1 VVAEDECSR
10 TVQRKLAL
18 NYGPKRR
25 SRASP
30 SMNHLR
36 RLDFF
41 GKSRLRKHLILARR
55 AFRAIAVTRSKPT
68 MRAGDGIAP
77 TSPSGMEPWI
87 LRINVEIAI
96 SRRRLRG
103 LPTCPDESG
112 RVALV
117 PVRRR
122 HARARRRS
130 DRCAVQGPS
139 SELAEP
145 GVETPPPDHPV
156 EGGVIKHVFLYPFR
170 RGVRRRHIGLL
181 YATSTE
187 LRACGR
193 RRLLDRELP
202 HEISIVSSEKDI
214 DGTRLGDGCNHVLSP
229 EE

>member
-1 VVAEDECSR
+1 MALQTPMDGNHTSENSDSDKKTIRPISPPWWRRMSALGRCSESLLL
-10 TVQRKLAL
+10 TMD
-18 NYGPKRR
+18 R
-25 SRASP
+25 SGARASP

-181 YATSTE
+181 YAISAE
-187 LRACGR
+187 LRTCGR
-193 RRLLDRELP
+193 WRPPRSR
-202 HEISIVSSEKDI
+202 
-214 DGTRLGDGCNHVLSP
+214 TAT
-229 EE
+229 